1 MRIAAVVTI
10 LALAVLPAAA
20 QTVVPI
26 QVSPAV
32 IVIGAPVEWVTIHAD
47 IAYSNVDRDS
57 LVLSCGDDEVAIA
70 WTKSDNCG
78 NLVAKFVFADV
89 AAIVSAPSATLT
101 LTGLTRDG
109 EEFSG
114 TQTVPVRQR

>member
-20 QTVVPI
+20 ETVSI

-32 IVIGAPVEWVTIHAD
+32 IVIGAPVEWVTVHAD
-47 IAYSNVDRDS
+47 IAYSSVDRDS
-57 LVLSCGDDEVAIA
+57 IALNGLEVA

-78 NLVAKFVFADV
+78 NLVAKFVFTDV
-89 AAIVSAPSATLT
+89 TAMVSAPSATLT
-101 LTGLTRDG
+101 LTGLTKDG
-109 EEFSG
+109 EAFSG
-114 TQTVPVRQR
+114 TETVPVRQR

>member
-20 QTVVPI
+20 ETVVPI

-32 IVIGAPVEWVTIHAD
+32 IVIGAPVEWVTVHVD
-47 IAYSNVDRDS
+47 IAYSSVDRDS
-57 LVLSCGDDEVAIA
+57 IALNGLEVA

-78 NLVAKFVFADV
+78 NLVAKFVFTDV
-89 AAIVSAPSATLT
+89 TAMVSAPSATLT

-109 EEFSG
+109 EPFSG
-114 TQTVPVRQR
+114 TETVPVRQR

>member
-32 IVIGAPVEWVTIHAD
+32 IVIGAPVQWVTVHAD
-47 IAYSNVDRDS
+47 IAYGSVDTAS
-57 LVLSCGDDEVAIA
+57 IVLRSGTDELAVSWTKADDCGD
-70 WTKSDNCG
+70 
-78 NLVAKFVFADV
+78 LVAKFVFADV

-109 EEFSG
+109 EPFSG
-114 TQTVPVRQR
+114 TETVPVRLR